1 MAFSR
6 YGQYVLVIHERRSRL
21 LLVEPAAQQDGGGR
35 SGAAASLPE
44 PPAGADAPVADLRQR
59 PMWGSSSGIEPADL
73 STPICWIGAA
83 VRLSQVASTVN
94 GIVLSHSQHRIQRPW
109 PWSSPSSI
117 RDTPQV
123 EGPNIIYRVAC
134 APSRPVQREVLPPGT
149 GRSKNGRYSA
159 PPLITAC
166 TTRAILAVN
175 AVTALRRRSAS

>member
-1 MAFSR
+1 MPGHPGEPEAESSR
-6 YGQYVLVIHERRSRL
+6 CNRCALGFVH
-21 LLVEPAAQQDGGGR
+21 PAGC
-35 SGAAASLPE
+35 SGARSF
-44 PPAGADAPVADLRQR
+44 RQR
-59 PMWGSSSGIEPADL
+59 PMWGSSSGTGPTDL
-73 STPICWIGAA
+73 STPICWIGAS
-83 VRLSQVASTVN
+83 VRVSQVASTVN
-94 GIVLSHSQHRIQRPW
+94 GIVLSHRKHRIQRSQ

-166 TTRAILAVN
+166 TTRAILAVK
-175 AVTALRRRSAS
+175 AVTALRRRSASWRSRAV